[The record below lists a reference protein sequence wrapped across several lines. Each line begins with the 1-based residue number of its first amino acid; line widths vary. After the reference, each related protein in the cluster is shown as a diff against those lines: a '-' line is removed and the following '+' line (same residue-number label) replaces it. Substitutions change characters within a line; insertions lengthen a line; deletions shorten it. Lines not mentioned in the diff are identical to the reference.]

1 MTMIHPFKDVK
12 KILVI
17 KLRHIG
23 DVLLTVPLF
32 RALKENFPNS
42 HISALVNSGTEE
54 MLTGNPLIDEII
66 VFDRVIEK
74 MSTMQKYIEEL
85 TFLRSIRQK
94 NFDMTVDLTNGDRA
108 AIISFLSRARYRL
121 AYTTYKG
128 FAFKRYLYTHLA
140 QNYPHMHMVKHNLDI
155 LGQNGLSCQN
165 TSLFLDISDLDR
177 DFIRGIIGIK
187 QNIVHVHPTASLLH
201 KCWKDEYMADVIS
214 WLVRQGKKVVVTSSP
229 DKKETDKAKRI
240 LSLVFSRLTHDA
252 SQVIDL
258 CGKTTI
264 KQLAA
269 ISEASD
275 LFFGIDSAPM
285 HIASAV
291 GTPVVAIFGPS
302 SETLWEPWCEKKLVI
317 SKNLPCRLPCKN
329 KGNCQTHECIN
340 SIMPGEVITKI
351 EGFMRGIN

>member
-1 MTMIHPFKDVK
+1 MVHSFKGIK

-23 DVLLTVPLF
+23 DVLLTVPVF
-32 RALKENFPNS
+32 RALKENFPDS
-42 HISALVNSGTEE
+42 HISALVNPGTEE

-66 VFDRVIEK
+66 VFDRAIEK
-74 MSTMQKYIEEL
+74 MSPMQKYIEEL

-108 AIISFLSRARYRL
+108 AIISFLSGARYRL
-121 AYTTYKG
+121 AYVAYKG

-140 QNYPHMHMVKHNLDI
+140 QNYPRMHTVKHNLDI
-155 LGQNGLSCQN
+155 LGQNGLAYKD
-165 TSLFLDISDLDR
+165 TSLFLYISDHDR
-177 DFIRGIIGIK
+177 DFIKSIIGTN
-187 QNIVHVHPTASLLH
+187 QNMVHVHPTASLLH

-240 LSLVFSRLTHDA
+240 LSLVFSRLTNYA

-302 SETLWEPWCEKKLVI
+302 SETLWEPWCQKKLVI

-329 KGNCQTHECIN
+329 KRNCQTHECIN

-351 EGFMRGIN
+351 EGFMRSIN

>member
-1 MTMIHPFKDVK
+1 MIHPFKSVK

-23 DVLLTVPLF
+23 DVLLTVPVF
-32 RALKENFPNS
+32 RALKENFPDS

-54 MLTGNPLIDEII
+54 VLTGNPLIDEII
-66 VFDRVIEK
+66 VFDRAIEK
-74 MSTMQKYIEEL
+74 MSHIQKYIEEL

-94 NFDMTVDLTNGDRA
+94 NFDMTVGLTNGDRT
-108 AIISFLSRARYRL
+108 AIISFLSGARYRL
-121 AYTTYKG
+121 AHITHKG

-140 QNYPHMHMVKHNLDI
+140 QNYPYMHMVKHNLDI
-155 LGQNGLSCQN
+155 LGQNGLSCKD
-165 TSLFLDISDLDR
+165 TSLFLYISDLDR
-177 DFIRGIIGIK
+177 DFIRGIIGTN
-187 QNIVHVHPTASLLH
+187 QNIVHVSPTAKLSH

-214 WLVRQGKKVVVTSSP
+214 WLVRQGKKVVVTSSS
-229 DKKETDKAKRI
+229 DEKEIDKAKRI
-240 LSLVFSRLTHDA
+240 LSLVFSRLTSDA
-252 SQVIDL
+252 SKIIDL
-258 CGKTTI
+258 CGKTTVN
-264 KQLAA
+264 QLAA

-317 SKNLPCRLPCKN
+317 SKNLPCRRPCKN
-329 KGNCQTHECIN
+329 KKNCQTYECLN
-340 SIMPGEVITKI
+340 SITPGEVISKM
-351 EGFMRGIN
+351 EGFMRSIN